1 MGVGNLDA
9 EIDALAAELTFGH
22 IDKPP
27 CCLDLCSHNNYVIL
41 TDVLGKIKPEISA
54 KDYFFPGASVVQYR
68 QVFRGAGYARD
79 SIAEQRDSGKIAV
92 AALQIDSVEKRTTL
106 RIRMEEEI
114 MPSMPGIRLGTII
127 DNFHFEVLF
136 GPEGYRE
143 REITTE
149 DVNRPGMQ
157 LTGFFDYFDEKRIQM
172 IGLVETSYLERLS
185 SEERRHRFDMLLSY
199 HVPALILAR
208 NLEPF
213 PELLEMAE
221 KHNRVL
227 LRTKENTANIMST
240 LIAYLRMALSPSITR
255 HGVLVEV
262 YGEGVL
268 LMGESGVG
276 KSETAIEL
284 VKRGHRLIADDAV
297 EIRRGLN
304 NRLSGTAPE
313 LIRHYIELR
322 GIGVVD
328 VRRLFGM
335 SAVKFDCT
343 VDMLIN
349 LEVWKDDAIYDRLGA
364 DEFFTSI
371 LDVEIPTLTIPVKP
385 GRNLAVII
393 EVAAMN
399 NRNKKMGHNA
409 ALEFAN
415 QVDQHIQRE
424 AAAREQKQI

>member
-1 MGVGNLDA
+1 
-9 EIDALAAELTFGH
+9 
-22 IDKPP
+22 
-27 CCLDLCSHNNYVIL
+27 
-41 TDVLGKIKPEISA
+41 
-54 KDYFFPGASVVQYR
+54 
-68 QVFRGAGYARD
+68 
-79 SIAEQRDSGKIAV
+79 
-92 AALQIDSVEKRTTL
+92 
-106 RIRMEEEI
+106 

-213 PELLEMAE
+213 SELLEMAK

-240 LIAYLRMALSPSITR
+240 LIAYLRMALSPTITR

-297 EIRRGLN
+297 EIRRGVN